1 MSIKQI
7 VNDKPLWDAL
17 NDELDERIA
26 GAHKSMENV
35 ILIEDVY
42 RYQGEIRAL
51 RKLKQLRDKVN
62 GPKGENNGRVATPD
76 YRG

>member
-1 MSIKQI
+1 MNSKLKGI

-17 NDELDERIA
+17 QEELDARIA
-26 GAHKSMENV
+26 MAHKSFESA
-35 ILIEDVY
+35 ILAEDMY

-62 GPKGENNGRVATPD
+62 GPQ
-76 YRG
+76 